1 METVKELSEKYQNL
15 LKNIEQA
22 NEMKVRLEERKKAA
36 EKNLRALVQKV
47 SDAGYDIK
55 NLDKIREEKTTEL
68 KKLIETKEKE
78 LVQVMSRLKS
88 IETETSAE

>member
-1 METVKELSEKYQNL
+1 MENVKELSDKYQTL

-22 NEMKVRLEERKKAA
+22 NSMKVRLEERKKAA

-55 NLDKIREEKTTEL
+55 NLDKIREEKTAEL
-68 KKLIETKEKE
+68 KELIETKEKE
-78 LVQVMSRLKS
+78 LTEVMSRLKA

>member
-1 METVKELSEKYQNL
+1 MENVKELSEKYQAL

-22 NEMKVRLEERKKAA
+22 NSMKVRLEERKKAA

-55 NLDKIREEKTTEL
+55 NLDKIREEKTSEL
-68 KKLIETKEKE
+68 KELIETKEKE
-78 LVQVMSRLKS
+78 LTEVMTRLKA
-88 IETETSAE
+88 IETETSVE

>member
-1 METVKELSEKYQNL
+1 METVKELSEKYQTL

-55 NLDKIREEKTTEL
+55 NLDKIREEKTSEL

-78 LVQVMSRLKS
+78 IVQVMLRLKS

>member
-1 METVKELSEKYQNL
+1 MENVKELSEKYQAL

-22 NEMKVRLEERKKAA
+22 NSMKVRLEERKKAA

-68 KKLIETKEKE
+68 KELIETKEKE
-78 LVQVMSRLKS
+78 LQEVMSRLKA
-88 IETETSAE
+88 IETETSVE

>member
-1 METVKELSEKYQNL
+1 METVKELSEKYQIL

-22 NEMKVRLEERKKAA
+22 NSMKVRLEERKKAA
-36 EKNLRALVQKV
+36 EKNLRALVQRV

-55 NLDKIREEKTTEL
+55 NLDKIREEKTAEL
-68 KKLIETKEKE
+68 KELIETKEKE
-78 LVQVMSRLKS
+78 LGEVMSRLKA

>member
-1 METVKELSEKYQNL
+1 MQTVKELSEKYQSL

-47 SDAGYDIK
+47 TEAGYDIK
-55 NLDKIREEKTTEL
+55 NLDKIREEKIAEL
-68 KKLIETKEKE
+68 KNLVETKEKE
-78 LVQVMSRLKS
+78 ITEVMSRLNS
-88 IETETSAE
+88 ISAETSAE

>member
-15 LKNIEQA
+15 LKTIEQA

-78 LVQVMSRLKS
+78 IVQVMSRLQS

>member
-1 METVKELSEKYQNL
+1 METVKELSEKYQTL

-22 NEMKVRLEERKKAA
+22 NQMKVRLEERKKAA

-55 NLDKIREEKTTEL
+55 NLDKIREEKTSEL
-68 KKLIETKEKE
+68 KNLIETKEKE
-78 LVQVMSRLKS
+78 LIQVMTRLQS